1 MPTAFLFINCSITA
15 LEPRYY
21 GGGTGSD
28 TGTGTGAGTSSGTS
42 PNSGSSSGGPRP
54 SGSGGSSS
62 GNSTGTGTT
71 SSGGTGTD
79 AGTGSGGGEGG
90 TSSGVTGSG
99 SGGGGGASG
108 DAGQGGASL
117 CAQTL
122 AAGATLCD
130 GFETTPSDF
139 TVMATAPDT
148 FVLDTTKFYR
158 GSKSMKFT
166 ATNAAYITET
176 KTFTGTTK
184 ATNNAFWGRYFFFN
198 NMTTAPM
205 SHSVFGTMHGTDAT
219 ANAEDFH
226 FVGGSRGKLQAQIQF
241 AADEYT
247 DNMKMPA
254 AADPPFPLAADGWQC
269 WEWQIQPDDSFD
281 FYINGTEVME
291 MKIVAG
297 KAAMSGA
304 NFAPLPVV
312 TTLEIGREYFV
323 EGLLERM
330 IDASDP
336 VARAVLA
343 TRRALRR
350 PEHESRRRADRVDSR
365 ECCRREPKSGV
376 GRSQR
381 GA

>member
-1 MPTAFLFINCSITA
+1 M
-15 LEPRYY
+15 
-21 GGGTGSD
+21 GT
-28 TGTGTGAGTSSGTS
+28 TSSGA
-42 PNSGSSSGGPRP
+42 GGKDAGT
-54 SGSGGSSS
+54 GSGGSSS
-62 GNSTGTGTT
+62 G
-71 SSGGTGTD
+71 
-79 AGTGSGGGEGG
+79 APA
-90 TSSGVTGSG
+90 GSG
-99 SGGGGGASG
+99 SGSGAVSSG
-108 DAGQGGASL
+108 DAGAGGASL
-117 CAQTL
+117 CTQTL

-219 ANAEDFH
+219 ANAMDFH

-247 DNMKMPA
+247 DNMRMPA

-297 KAAMSGA
+297 KAAMSGS

-312 TTLEIGREYFV
+312 TTLELGWQYFGGSANSGWIDEVAVGPNRIGC
-323 EGLLERM
+323 GN
-330 IDASDP
+330 
-336 VARAVLA
+336 
-343 TRRALRR
+343 
-350 PEHESRRRADRVDSR
+350 
-365 ECCRREPKSGV
+365 
-376 GRSQR
+376 
-381 GA
+381 

>member
-1 MPTAFLFINCSITA
+1 MREVP
-15 LEPRYY
+15 
-21 GGGTGSD
+21 
-28 TGTGTGAGTSSGTS
+28 
-42 PNSGSSSGGPRP
+42 
-54 SGSGGSSS
+54 
-62 GNSTGTGTT
+62 
-71 SSGGTGTD
+71 
-79 AGTGSGGGEGG
+79 
-90 TSSGVTGSG
+90 
-99 SGGGGGASG
+99 
-108 DAGQGGASL
+108 SL
-117 CAQTL
+117 CTQAL

-158 GSKSMKFT
+158 GAKSMKFT

-269 WEWQIQPDDSFD
+269 WEWQIQADDSFD

-297 KAAMSGA
+297 KAAMSGSELRA
-304 NFAPLPVV
+304 AP
-312 TTLEIGREYFV
+312 GRHDSRTRVAVLRRVGELGMDRRSRRWP
-323 EGLLERM
+323 ESDRLRELER
-330 IDASDP
+330 P
-336 VARAVLA
+336 EGGRFTV
-343 TRRALRR
+343 LRR
-350 PEHESRRRADRVDSR
+350 PDSTRRPWATLSRPARLR
-365 ECCRREPKSGV
+365 
-376 GRSQR
+376 
-381 GA
+381 